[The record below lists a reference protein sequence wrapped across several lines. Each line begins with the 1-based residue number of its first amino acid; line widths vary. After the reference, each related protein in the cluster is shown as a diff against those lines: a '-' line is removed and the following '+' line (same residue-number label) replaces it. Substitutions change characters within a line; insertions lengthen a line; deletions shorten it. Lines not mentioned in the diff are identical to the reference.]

1 MSKANTSFF
10 FIILLL
16 CFALSYASRP
26 EPVFHEATLNLNNID
41 HHQDHVMES
50 KQVAN
55 EESCNGGQDEE
66 CLERRNLAAHL
77 DYIYTQNQNP

>member
-1 MSKANTSFF
+1 MSKATSSLF

-16 CFALSYASRP
+16 CITLSYASRP
-26 EPVFHEATLNLNNID
+26 EPAFHEATLNKND
-41 HHQDHVMES
+41 QRRQDVVDS
-50 KQVAN
+50 KQVAK
-55 EESCNGGQDEE
+55 EESCNGGTDEE

>member
-26 EPVFHEATLNLNNID
+26 GPAFQEATLNID
-41 HHQDHVMES
+41 QHQDHVMES

>member
-26 EPVFHEATLNLNNID
+26 APAFHEASLNID
-41 HHQDHVMES
+41 HHQVTKVQYVSEFLWLNIRRWS
-50 KQVAN
+50 KILLLLRFRIML
-55 EESCNGGQDEE
+55 G
-66 CLERRNLAAHL
+66 
-77 DYIYTQNQNP
+77 NQNK

>member
-26 EPVFHEATLNLNNID
+26 APAFHEASLNID
-41 HHQDHVMES
+41 HHQDHVRES